1 MTKVGKE
8 TIALR
13 EKLLKDMHKYII
25 DIGDEDIYDEWITFC
40 VPDEPSDEDFFSI
53 VIDDEN
59 WIYCCKTFYRL
70 VRIDLK
76 ENY

>member
-1 MTKVGKE
+1 MAKVSKE
-8 TIALR
+8 MVGIR
-13 EKLLKDMHKYII
+13 IKLLKDMHQYII
-25 DIGDEDIYDEWITFC
+25 EIGDEEIYMDWVTLA
-40 VPDEPSDEDFFSI
+40 VPDEPREDDFESI
-53 VIDDEN
+53 AEDNEN